1 MNRTLLSLIS
11 ALAAALLISS
21 CGKDEPSTGDVSVLG
36 KNDGVL
42 AYVPADT
49 PYVFASPEPLPEDV
63 LDKVEANADSVYGA
77 YETVIRET
85 VKTMDAEDSGDD
97 EEARAII
104 SMVGELLGLMRSDEL
119 SAAGVPRSPQLAL
132 YGVGMLPVV
141 RMELNDSSKFDSKIT
156 EIIENA
162 DLELNDGE
170 VAGEAYQY
178 VGEDAVRF
186 VMATIDD
193 FAVAAIVPSELSED
207 QLANV
212 LGVNPPAESI
222 ADSGALRAL
231 AEQYDF
237 GPYLLG
243 FFDMERLGSV
253 FLDTATGVNAELLGM
268 MDYDPGTLSDV
279 CRAEIREFTQIMP
292 RIATGYKS
300 VSTSQLDS
308 NTIFEMRDDLATA
321 MTALTAPVPGL
332 GTDHGGLGSFGMSI
346 DLLAAREFYEARLAA
361 LEADPF
367 ECEYFAEMQAGFMQG
382 GAALNQPLPPIV
394 YGFKGFVGIID
405 NIDGFDIANQR
416 PPEEI
421 EARVLIANDNA
432 AGLLAMGS
440 MFSPELA
447 SLNLE
452 PNGEPVTLN
461 VPPFTD
467 GVDAAWVAMTGD
479 ALGLS
484 VGEGSEVGLKALLE
498 SDTVTPAPFMS
509 MSLDGARYYKMM
521 SDIVGETGPMPGPDG
536 EPTEVTPEMQRAMTQ
551 VMTGVG
557 DMIERISVDVT
568 FTENGVEMPSR
579 ITLTD

>member
-1 MNRTLLSLIS
+1 MNRILLPLIS
-11 ALAAALLISS
+11 AFAVVLISS
-21 CGKDEPSTGDVSVLG
+21 CGKDDASTGDIGVLSED
-36 KNDGVL
+36 DGVL

-63 LDKVEANADSVYGA
+63 LEKVEANADSVYGA

-85 VKTMDAEDSGDD
+85 VKTMEAENGDD
-97 EEARAII
+97 EEARAVITMI
-104 SMVGELLGLMRSDEL
+104 GEIMSLMRSDERR
-119 SAAGVPRSPQLAL
+119 AAGVPRSPQLAL

-141 RMELNDSSKFDSKIT
+141 RIELNDSDKFDEKIT
-156 EIIENA
+156 EIIGKT
-162 DLELNDGE
+162 DLELNDAE
-170 VAGEAYQY
+170 VAGEAYRY
-178 VGEDAVRF
+178 VGDDAVRF
-186 VMATIDD
+186 AIATIDD
-193 FAVAAIVPSELSED
+193 FAVAAIVPSELSDD

-212 LGVNPPAESI
+212 LGVNEPAESI
-222 ADSGALRAL
+222 ADTGALEAL
-231 AEQYDF
+231 AEQYGF

-253 FLDTATGVNAELLGM
+253 FLDTATGVNAELLSM
-268 MDYDPGTLSDV
+268 MDYDPATLSDV
-279 CRAEIREFTQIMP
+279 CRDEIREFTQIVP
-292 RIATGYKS
+292 RLASGYKS
-300 VSTSQLDS
+300 VSTQRLES
-308 NTIFEMRDDLATA
+308 NTIFEIRDDLASGL
-321 MTALTAPVPGL
+321 MSLTAPVPGL

-367 ECEYFAEMQAGFMQG
+367 QCEYFAELQAGFAQG

-394 YGFKGFVGIID
+394 YGFKGFVAIID

-421 EARVLIANDNA
+421 EARILIANDNA

-452 PNGEPVTLN
+452 PNGDPVALN

-467 GVDAAWVAMTGD
+467 SLDAAWVAMTGD
-479 ALGLS
+479 ALGLA
-484 VGEGSEVGLKALLE
+484 VGEGTDAGLKSLLE
-498 SDTVTPAPFMS
+498 SDIVSPSPFMS
-509 MSLDGARYYKMM
+509 MSLDGARYYQMM
-521 SDIVGETGPMPGPDG
+521 SDIVGETGPLPGPDG
-536 EPTEVTPEMQRAMTQ
+536 STAEVSPEMQRAMTQ

-568 FTENGVEMPSR
+568 FTENGVEIPSR
-579 ITLTD
+579 ITLAD